1 MSMQGFVGF
10 KILII
15 QGAIQRRNMLNFQC
29 SKECFHILID
39 FETRCQLYPRRRKV
53 PSDIQS
59 QLEEERAELKKDESK
74 VLNLLSAFYKKDSH
88 EQNLKSTTDA
98 MTVSFSNQSAISSL
112 FKDDTPDSFLFKLGQ
127 GDKRE
132 HLAAER
138 KNEYNAYLEKKDK
151 ELQSH
156 RRVLEESRS
165 VTPRSLLDFVDYEK
179 LLAKRKEEESKFR
192 NLNYAEPSFDRSISK
207 SEISQ
212 KENINTTFEEQ
223 IKPYADISIPKK
235 TSGPVQRTGGGGEPV
250 KDSSGNLIT
259 NRGFKENTSLG
270 YFPFQEDVSKHKKDF
285 YREELRKQIEER
297 KQLKELEKQKAQL
310 LENQIA
316 QRIEQQRRQMQ
327 MEYENELKKSILLK
341 EQRQQ
346 ERLQQLEEF
355 QRRDAALRN
364 RKTREI
370 ETPHITKEP
379 EI

>member
-1 MSMQGFVGF
+1 
-10 KILII
+10 
-15 QGAIQRRNMLNFQC
+15 
-29 SKECFHILID
+29 
-39 FETRCQLYPRRRKV
+39 
-53 PSDIQS
+53 
-59 QLEEERAELKKDESK
+59 
-74 VLNLLSAFYKKDSH
+74 
-88 EQNLKSTTDA
+88 
-98 MTVSFSNQSAISSL
+98 
-112 FKDDTPDSFLFKLGQ
+112 
-127 GDKRE
+127 
-132 HLAAER
+132 
-138 KNEYNAYLEKKDK
+138 KDK

-212 KENINTTFEEQ
+212 KENINTTLEDP
-223 IKPYADISIPKK
+223 IKPYADISVPKK

-259 NRGFKENTSLG
+259 NRGFKESTSLG

-285 YREELRKQIEER
+285 YREELRKQIEEKKR
-297 KQLKELEKQKAQL
+297 LKELEKQKAQH
-310 LENQIA
+310 LEDQIA
-316 QRIEQQRRQMQ
+316 QRMEQQRRQMQ
-327 MEYENELKKSILLK
+327 MEYENELKKNILRK

-370 ETPHITKEP
+370 ETTRITKEP
-379 EI
+379 EILDFREPSPPPKRSTSPPVPSVRSKVILERVVSPEVATKTQSLSEVKPENIFSSLAEIRRTIMKDQQNLRKDLRESYEVMNRRTVKDVLDDSEELT